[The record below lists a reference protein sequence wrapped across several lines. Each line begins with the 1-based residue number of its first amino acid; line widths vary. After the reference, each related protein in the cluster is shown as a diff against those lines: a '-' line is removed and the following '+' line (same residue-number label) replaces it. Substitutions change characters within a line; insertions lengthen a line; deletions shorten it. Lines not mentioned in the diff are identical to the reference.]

1 MSEFEIIDHLRTE
14 PLGPDALQRRRS
26 QLRLHDLRAGAPLYR
41 LDAELATAI
50 NVALSVGAPLLLTGE
65 PGTGKSQLAY
75 YLTWYFGLE
84 AGVPEAE
91 REQPF
96 TLPVKS
102 TTVWRDL
109 LYTFDT
115 VQYFYDAQRKSRKD
129 EELDPKQYRDKGP
142 LWRAIEVAKSGKTA
156 VVLIDEIDKA
166 PRDFPNDLLRELDQF
181 EIRCKETREELSGHK
196 DRLPIVVITS
206 NSEKRLPPAF
216 LRRCIFHHI
225 EFDETL
231 VRRAVAA
238 WRDFQRDGGPAKG
251 RPEGIGPGEVPSLGP
266 TDEAAVQAFM
276 RVRRVPRLHK
286 LPATAELLVWMAA
299 LDTRGVKASELT
311 GSVGE
316 LPLLSAL
323 IKDRDDLKTLR
334 AT

>member
-1 MSEFEIIDHLRTE
+1 MTDFEIIDHNRTE
-14 PLGPDALQRRRS
+14 PLGPDALDRRRS

-75 YLTWYFGLE
+75 YLTWYFGIE
-84 AGVPEAE
+84 AQRPELE

-129 EELDPKQYRDKGP
+129 EELDPTQYREKGP
-142 LWRAIEVAKSGKTA
+142 LWRAIEAAEAGRTA

-181 EIRCKETREELSGHK
+181 EIRCKETREEKAGPK

-225 EFDETL
+225 EFDEAL

-238 WRDFQRDGGPAKG
+238 WREAQRGEAPPSGGGLEPSEA
-251 RPEGIGPGEVPSLGP
+251 PMLGE

-299 LDTRGVKASELT
+299 LDTRGVKAGELT
-311 GSVGE
+311 GSAGE

>member
-1 MSEFEIIDHLRTE
+1 MNDFTIIDHQRTE
-14 PLGPDALQRRRS
+14 PLGPDALDKRRS

-65 PGTGKSQLAY
+65 PGTGKTQLAY
-75 YLTWYFGLE
+75 YLTWYFGVE
-84 AGVPEAE
+84 ADRPEQE

-102 TTVWRDL
+102 TTLWKDL

-129 EELDPKQYRDKGP
+129 EELDPKAYREKGP
-142 LWRAIEVAKSGKTA
+142 LWRAIEAAEGGRTA

-181 EIRCKETREELSGHK
+181 EIRCKETREEMSGPK

-225 EFDETL
+225 EFDEVL

-238 WRDFQRDGGPAKG
+238 WRSASDGGGSGSTAG
-251 RPEGIGPGEVPSLGP
+251 SEIRPDAAPVLGP
-266 TDEAAVQAFM
+266 VDEAAVQAFM

-299 LDTRGVKASELT
+299 LDTRGVEATELA
-311 GSVGE
+311 GAAGE